1 MPKRTNLATPEQI
14 ASLQGEAEARAARR
28 RRGHPEQTFTDGV
41 KRYAIRGGWLPYHTL
56 RSKGSDPGFPDLI
69 LMRPPRLVIAEL
81 KVAGG
86 TVTDWQQAWLTG
98 FEILARLAGPHLII
112 EIYVW
117 RPADWP
123 TIEAV
128 LS

>member
-1 MPKRTNLATPEQI
+1 VRRAVVGRTR
-14 ASLQGEAEARAARR
+14 S
-28 RRGHPEQTFTDGV
+28 GV
-41 KRYAIRGGWLPYHTL
+41 KRYAARGGWLPYHTL